1 MKCFFRLF
9 FGKLFDKF
17 EKPYYTYVDDY
28 VVFSN
33 KPASLLSFVEDYEQ
47 KNLLK
52 NNAGFKDAYSYMKSS
67 STIFLYTDMHKF
79 YSQLKPMMNPATWN
93 EIQSNKDIL
102 YSFPYWTMQV
112 IGDNNQASLQYV
124 MDYRPYEPE
133 EVVAVVSD
141 EEDQDMDEEAVT
153 EKEQMSELKRFY
165 IEKFEG
171 NVLREF
177 YPEGA
182 LKSEAEVKE
191 GKRHG
196 RYREYHENGK
206 LKLRGKYS
214 NNQPKGTWKYYT
226 EEGEFERKEKF

>member
-1 MKCFFRLF
+1 MLRALRWPRPSLCLGMLLLPSGTLSIPVLSGRGMDLLHLLILGRYGDLRHRFHVIIILVVL
-9 FGKLFDKF
+9 KLHLPGTCIIHAEHEELHHQRCRHGQHRAHQQPQDRIG
-17 EKPYYTYVDDY
+17 
-28 VVFSN
+28 N
-33 KPASLLSFVEDYEQ
+33 IH
-47 KNLLK
+47 
-52 NNAGFKDAYSYMKSS
+52 G
-67 STIFLYTDMHKF
+67 
-79 YSQLKPMMNPATWN
+79 
-93 EIQSNKDIL
+93 EI
-102 YSFPYWTMQV
+102 P
-112 IGDNNQASLQYV
+112 
-124 MDYRPYEPE
+124 
-133 EVVAVVSD
+133 D

>member
-1 MKCFFRLF
+1 
-9 FGKLFDKF
+9 
-17 EKPYYTYVDDY
+17 
-28 VVFSN
+28 
-33 KPASLLSFVEDYEQ
+33 
-47 KNLLK
+47 
-52 NNAGFKDAYSYMKSS
+52 
-67 STIFLYTDMHKF
+67 
-79 YSQLKPMMNPATWN
+79 
-93 EIQSNKDIL
+93 
-102 YSFPYWTMQV
+102 
-112 IGDNNQASLQYV
+112 
-124 MDYRPYEPE
+124 
-133 EVVAVVSD
+133 
-141 EEDQDMDEEAVT
+141 MDEEAVT

-182 LKSEAEVKE
+182 LKSEAEVKG